1 MIRRTQTTGAQFNG
15 IAPRHLSRRVFLF
28 ILGLGD
34 ALTTTPEVSAIQN
47 IQAAFMQ
54 FDRRAEKVSQEIL
67 ARTFVDAEPLFI
79 QLSSRNH
86 QVFYGRRGTGKTH
99 ALKYLAEAIRA
110 RGDKSIYIDL
120 RSVGSNGSIYS
131 DSQRSLA
138 ERASRLIIDVLEAIE
153 QELLQIAVE
162 QIDTAPDASQITLR
176 LDDVGSAIR
185 SVEVRGPIEEERTSA
200 NSQEGERSATAKASA
215 SAFDL
220 ELSASTKGTATQS
233 TRLKRSGERKISIDF
248 GSLQG
253 ALSGLIDVLGSPTI
267 WLLIDEWSEIPID
280 LQPYLADLIRRTIL
294 PQPRVIVKIAA
305 IEHRSKFAELSNG
318 GAYIG
323 IEIGADVTADINL
336 DDFVVYD
343 VDQRRATEFFKNLIF
358 KHYIVSEKADPGLDT
373 AEKLISAV
381 FTQIT
386 AFQEFVRAIEGVP
399 RDALNLAAAMAR
411 IAFGRQ
417 IAVTDVRKAA
427 REWYQQDKMSV
438 TKSAPIL
445 ADVLNHVIT
454 EVIEN
459 RRTRAFLF
467 PTNSNSLEIDRL
479 YDARLLHL
487 LKKSIASNDEPGRRY
502 DVYKI
507 DYGCYVDLISTS
519 RAPLGLLSGDEEGM
533 YVDVPP
539 DDYRSIR
546 RAILRPED
554 IGSAKAD

>member
-1 MIRRTQTTGAQFNG
+1 M
-15 IAPRHLSRRVFLF
+15 
-28 ILGLGD
+28 
-34 ALTTTPEVSAIQN
+34 
-47 IQAAFMQ
+47 
-54 FDRRAEKVSQEIL
+54 
-67 ARTFVDAEPLFI
+67 
-79 QLSSRNH
+79 
-86 QVFYGRRGTGKTH
+86 
-99 ALKYLAEAIRA
+99 
-110 RGDKSIYIDL
+110 
-120 RSVGSNGSIYS
+120 
-131 DSQRSLA
+131 
-138 ERASRLIIDVLEAIE
+138 
-153 QELLQIAVE
+153 
-162 QIDTAPDASQITLR
+162 
-176 LDDVGSAIR
+176 
-185 SVEVRGPIEEERTSA
+185 
-200 NSQEGERSATAKASA
+200 SA
-215 SAFDL
+215 SAKLLPAVSLGLD
-220 ELSASTKGTATQS
+220 LSASRKMATSSS
-233 TRLKRSGERKISIDF
+233 TSFKISGNPTISIDF

-253 ALSGLIDVLGSPTI
+253 ALAGLIDVLGSPTI

-294 PQPRVIVKIAA
+294 PQQRMIVKIAA
-305 IEHRSKFAELSNG
+305 IEHRSKFAELGDG
-318 GAYIG
+318 GSYIG

-358 KHYIVSEKADPGLDT
+358 KHYVVSEKADPALDT
-373 AEKLISAV
+373 AEKLISAT

-438 TKSAPIL
+438 TKSAPAL
-445 ADVLNHVIT
+445 ADVLNHIIT

-467 PTNSNSLEIDRL
+467 PTNSNSQEIDRL

-487 LKKSIASNDEPGRRY
+487 LKKSISSNDEPGKRY

-519 RAPLGLLSGDEEGM
+519 RAPIGLLVGEEDGS

-554 IGSAKAD
+554 IALT

>member
-1 MIRRTQTTGAQFNG
+1 
-15 IAPRHLSRRVFLF
+15 
-28 ILGLGD
+28 
-34 ALTTTPEVSAIQN
+34 
-47 IQAAFMQ
+47 MQ
-54 FDRRAEKVSQEIL
+54 FDRRAEKVSQDIL

-99 ALKYLAEAIRA
+99 ALKFLAESIREKGEKA
-110 RGDKSIYIDL
+110 IYIDL

-131 DSQRSLA
+131 DGKRSLS
-138 ERASRLIIDVLEAIE
+138 ERAARLVVDVLEAIE
-153 QELLQIAVE
+153 QELMAIAVE
-162 QIDTAPDASQITLR
+162 QIDGAPDPTQITLR
-176 LDDVGSAIR
+176 LDDLSAAIR
-185 SVEVRGPIEEERTSA
+185 SVEVRGTIEHENT
-200 NSQEGERSATAKASA
+200 
-215 SAFDL
+215 
-220 ELSASTKGTATQS
+220 TATGQESGKSGSARLTPQSVTLEVGLSDKETASRS
-233 TRLKRSGERKISIDF
+233 TRVKTSGSAEISIDF
-248 GSLQG
+248 GPLQG
-253 ALSGLIDVLGSPTI
+253 AMSGLIDVLGSPTV

-280 LQPYLADLIRRTIL
+280 LQPHLADLIRRTVL
-294 PQPRVIVKIAA
+294 PQPKMVAKIAA
-305 IEHRSKFAELSNG
+305 IEHRSKFAELGEG
-318 GAYIG
+318 GSYVG

-343 VDQRRATEFFKNLIF
+343 VDQRRATEFFRNLLF
-358 KHYIVSEKADPGLDT
+358 KHYVVSEKADPALDT

-386 AFQEFVRAIEGVP
+386 AFQEYVRAIEGVP

-411 IAFGRQ
+411 IAYGRQ

-438 TKSAPIL
+438 TKSAPRL

-467 PTNSNSLEIDRL
+467 PTTAHSPEIDRL

-487 LKKSIASNDEPGRRY
+487 LKKSISSNDEPGKRY

-519 RAPLGLLSGDEEGM
+519 RAPMGLLAGEEDGAF
-533 YVDVPP
+533 VDVPP

-554 IGSAKAD
+554 IAPAQ

>member
-1 MIRRTQTTGAQFNG
+1 MNGTLNADLLTRRTSLN
-15 IAPRHLSRRVFLF
+15 
-28 ILGLGD
+28 D
-34 ALTTTPEVSAIQN
+34 ALEIAAIQN

-99 ALKYLAEAIRA
+99 ALKFLAESIRA
-110 RGDKSIYIDL
+110 KQEKAIYVDL

-131 DSQRSLA
+131 DGKRSLA
-138 ERASRLIIDVLEAIE
+138 ERASRLIVDVLEAIE
-153 QELLQIAVE
+153 QELMQIAIE
-162 QIDTAPDASQITLR
+162 QIDTVPDPTQITLR
-176 LDDVGSAIR
+176 LDDLSAAIR
-185 SVEVRGPIEEERTSA
+185 SVEVRGTVEEEHTTANGRERGNSA
-200 NSQEGERSATAKASA
+200 AAKLSPQ
-215 SAFDL
+215 SGGL
-220 ELSASTKGTATQS
+220 ELALSNKETINRSVRVKMSGSAD
-233 TRLKRSGERKISIDF
+233 ISIDF
-248 GSLQG
+248 GPLQG
-253 ALSGLIDVLGSPTI
+253 ALSGLINVLGSPTI

-280 LQPYLADLIRRTIL
+280 LQPHLADLIRRTIL
-294 PQPRVIVKIAA
+294 PQAKMVVKIAA
-305 IEHRSKFAELSNG
+305 IEHRSKFAELGEG
-318 GAYIG
+318 GSYIG

-343 VDQRRATEFFKNLIF
+343 VDQRRATEFFKSLLF
-358 KHYIVSEKADPGLDT
+358 KHYIVSEKANPALDT
-373 AEKLISAV
+373 ADKLISAA

-386 AFQEFVRAIEGVP
+386 AFQEYVRAIEGVP

-438 TKSAPIL
+438 TKSAPGL
-445 ADVLNHVIT
+445 GEVLNHVIT

-467 PTNSNSLEIDRL
+467 PTNANSPEIDRL

-487 LKKSIASNDEPGRRY
+487 LKKSISSNDEPGKRY

-519 RAPLGLLSGDEEGM
+519 RAPMGLLAGAEDGA

-554 IGSAKAD
+554 IAPIT

>member
-1 MIRRTQTTGAQFNG
+1 MNTWAEIV
-15 IAPRHLSRRVFLF
+15 LES
-28 ILGLGD
+28 
-34 ALTTTPEVSAIQN
+34 ALKSTPEMSAIQN

-54 FDRRAEKVSQEIL
+54 FDRRAEKVSLEIL
-67 ARTFVDAEPLFI
+67 AKTFVDAEPLFI

-99 ALKYLAEAIRA
+99 ALKYLAESIRA
-110 RGDKSIYIDL
+110 KGDKPIYVDL

-131 DSQRSLA
+131 DGQRSLA
-138 ERASRLIIDVLEAIE
+138 ERASRLIVDVLEAIE
-153 QELLQIAVE
+153 QELMQIAVE
-162 QIDTAPDASQITLR
+162 QIDTSPDPAQITLR
-176 LDDVGSAIR
+176 LDDLGAAIR
-185 SVEVRGPIEEERTSA
+185 SVEVRGSVEQEHTHGHSREVGSSVSA
-200 NSQEGERSATAKASA
+200 KLLPTVSLGVEASA
-215 SAFDL
+215 SNK
-220 ELSASTKGTATQS
+220 ESSTQLSKSK
-233 TRLKRSGERKISIDF
+233 KSGDEHISIDF
-248 GSLQG
+248 GTLQG
-253 ALSGLIDVLGSPTI
+253 ALSGLINVLGSPSI

-280 LQPYLADLIRRTIL
+280 LQPYLADLIRRTVL
-294 PQPRVIVKIAA
+294 PQPKVIVKIAA
-305 IEHRSKFAELSNG
+305 IEHRSRFADLGLG
-318 GAYIG
+318 GSYVG

-343 VDQRRATEFFKNLIF
+343 VDQRRATEFFKSLIF
-358 KHYIVSEKADPGLDT
+358 KHYVVSEKADPVLDT
-373 AEKLISAV
+373 AEKLISAA

-411 IAFGRQ
+411 ISFGRQ

-438 TKSAPIL
+438 TKSAPTL
-445 ADVLNHVIT
+445 AHVLNFIVA
-454 EVIEN
+454 EVIET

-467 PTNSNSLEIDRL
+467 PTNANSSEIDRL

-487 LKKSIASNDEPGRRY
+487 LKKSISSNDEPGKRY

-519 RAPLGLLSGDEEGM
+519 RAPEGLLAGEQGG

-546 RAILRPED
+546 RAILHPQD
-554 IGSAKAD
+554 IEASVGAS

>member
-1 MIRRTQTTGAQFNG
+1 MN
-15 IAPRHLSRRVFLF
+15 
-28 ILGLGD
+28 D
-34 ALTTTPEVSAIQN
+34 ALNIAAIQN

-67 ARTFVDAEPLFI
+67 AKTFVDAEPLFI

-99 ALKYLAEAIRA
+99 ALKFLAESIRA
-110 RGDKSIYIDL
+110 RKENAIYIDL

-131 DSQRSLA
+131 DGKRTLA
-138 ERASRLIIDVLEAIE
+138 ERASRLIVDVLEAIE
-153 QELLQIAVE
+153 QELMQIAIE
-162 QIDTAPDASQITLR
+162 QIDTVPDPTQITLR
-176 LDDVGSAIR
+176 LDDLAAAIR
-185 SVEVRGPIEEERTSA
+185 SVEVRGTFEREHTEANGRELGNAAIAKLTPQSA
-200 NSQEGERSATAKASA
+200 G
-215 SAFDL
+215 L
-220 ELSASTKGTATQS
+220 ELALNNKETANRS
-233 TRLKRSGERKISIDF
+233 TRVKMSGSADISIDF
-248 GSLQG
+248 GPLQG
-253 ALSGLIDVLGSPTI
+253 ALSGLIDVLGSRTI

-280 LQPYLADLIRRTIL
+280 LQPHLADLIRRTVL
-294 PQPRVIVKIAA
+294 PQPKMVAKIAA
-305 IEHRSKFAELSNG
+305 IEHRSKFAELGDCGS
-318 GAYIG
+318 YIG

-343 VDQRRATEFFKNLIF
+343 VDQRRATEFFKNLLF
-358 KHYIVSEKADPGLDT
+358 KHYIVSEKADPALDT
-373 AEKLISAV
+373 AEKLISAA

-386 AFQEFVRAIEGVP
+386 AFQEYVRAIEGVP

-438 TKSAPIL
+438 TKSAPGL
-445 ADVLNHVIT
+445 GDVLNHVIT

-467 PTNSNSLEIDRL
+467 PTNANSPEIDRL

-487 LKKSIASNDEPGRRY
+487 LKKSISSNDEPGKRY

-519 RAPLGLLSGDEEGM
+519 RAPMGLLAGAEDGA

-554 IGSAKAD
+554 IRPAS

>member
-1 MIRRTQTTGAQFNG
+1 
-15 IAPRHLSRRVFLF
+15 
-28 ILGLGD
+28 
-34 ALTTTPEVSAIQN
+34 
-47 IQAAFMQ
+47 MQ
-54 FDRRAEKVSQEIL
+54 FDRRAEKVSQDIL

-86 QVFYGRRGTGKTH
+86 QVLYGRRGTGKTH
-99 ALKYLAEAIRA
+99 ALKYLAEAIRS
-110 RGDKSIYIDL
+110 RGDKSIYVDL

-153 QELLQIAVE
+153 QELTQIAIE
-162 QIDTAPDASQITLR
+162 QIDTALDASQITLR
-176 LDDVGSAIR
+176 IDDFGAAIR
-185 SVEVRGPIEEERTSA
+185 SVEVKGPIEEERTTTD
-200 NSQEGERSATAKASA
+200 NRDQKNSATLKLSTSTAPG
-215 SAFDL
+215 L
-220 ELSASTKGTATQS
+220 ELSASEEKVAGHS
-233 TRLKRSGERKISIDF
+233 TRLKQSGERRISIDF

-267 WLLIDEWSEIPID
+267 WLLIDEWSEIPIE
-280 LQPYLADLIRRTIL
+280 LQPYLADLVRRTIL

-305 IEHRSKFAELSNG
+305 IGHRSKFAELSSG

-358 KHYIVSEKADPGLDT
+358 KHYVVSEKADPLLDT
-373 AEKLISAV
+373 ADKLISAV

-438 TKSAPIL
+438 TKSAPAL
-445 ADVLNHVIT
+445 AEVLNHVIT

-467 PTNSNSLEIDRL
+467 PTNTSSQEIDRL

-487 LKKSIASNDEPGRRY
+487 LKKSIASNDEPGKRY

-519 RAPLGLLSGDEEGM
+519 RAPMGLLAGATDGSF
-533 YVDVPP
+533 VDVPP

-554 IGSAKAD
+554 IAVKDGS